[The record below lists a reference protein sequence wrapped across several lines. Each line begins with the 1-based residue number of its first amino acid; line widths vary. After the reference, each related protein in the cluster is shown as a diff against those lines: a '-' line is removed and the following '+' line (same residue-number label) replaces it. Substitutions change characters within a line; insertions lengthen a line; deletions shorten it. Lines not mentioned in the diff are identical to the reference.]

1 MSRAVVEADKSPK
14 LIPRV
19 IHQTYK
25 SSSVPANLKVFMHS
39 WRRLNEDWEIRFY
52 DDEACMKFVQWE
64 FPEYLDAYR
73 SLENNIERSDFFRQ
87 APVATKHRSRFFDH
101 SGPYFISERTRCT
114 QICLL
119 LPGCSLGL
127 VRERHFVS

>member
-25 SSSVPANLKVFMHS
+25 SSSVPSNLKVLMHS
-39 WRRLNEDWEIRFY
+39 WRRMNEDWEIRFY

-73 SLENNIERSDFFRQ
+73 SLANNIERSDFFRQ
-87 APVATKHRSRFFDH
+87 AHLDFPDKLHLPSQSCAQS
-101 SGPYFISERTRCT
+101 IS
-114 QICLL
+114 
-119 LPGCSLGL
+119 
-127 VRERHFVS
+127 

>member
-25 SSSVPANLKVFMHS
+25 SSSVPSNLKVLMHS
-39 WRRLNEDWEIRFY
+39 WRRMNEDWEIRFY

-73 SLENNIERSDFFRQ
+73 SLANNIERSDFFRQ
-87 APVATKHRSRFFDH
+87 VHLDFLDQA
-101 SGPYFISERTRCT
+101 CT
-114 QICLL
+114 LPLEAALL
-119 LPGCSLGL
+119 TIHDDILQHKYSLPG
-127 VRERHFVS
+127 

>member
-1 MSRAVVEADKSPK
+1 MSRGVVEADKSPK

-25 SSSVPANLKVFMHS
+25 SSSVPADLKVFMHS

-52 DDEACMKFVQWE
+52 DDEACINFVQWE

-73 SLENNIERSDFFRQ
+73 SLETNVERSDFFRRVQ
-87 APVATKHRSRFFDH
+87 PLLFACH
-101 SGPYFISERTRCT
+101 SITHLSD
-114 QICLL
+114 QIHVL
-119 LPGCSLGL
+119 
-127 VRERHFVS
+127 